1 MRRTIRLVFVLP
13 IRLYQ
18 VFLSPSIP
26 SGCNYQPT
34 CSQYTADAIMAYG
47 VIRGFVMG
55 ILRIGRCSARYR
67 GGYDPVPERF
77 DPRELLAEYPHRS
90 VRRTRP

>member
-1 MRRTIRLVFVLP
+1 
-13 IRLYQ
+13 
-18 VFLSPSIP
+18 
-26 SGCNYQPT
+26 
-34 CSQYTADAIMAYG
+34 MAYG